1 MRITKKAQAI
11 VRDDFA
17 GIVIRAAADICMIA
31 DDNKIDRDALM
42 RLFADYLKYITE
54 VGSFS
59 DFKGE

>member
-1 MRITKKAQAI
+1 MSLTKKAKEI
-11 VRDDFA
+11 VRDEFA

-31 DDNKIDRDALM
+31 DDNHIDRDKLM

-54 VGSFS
+54 VGTFA